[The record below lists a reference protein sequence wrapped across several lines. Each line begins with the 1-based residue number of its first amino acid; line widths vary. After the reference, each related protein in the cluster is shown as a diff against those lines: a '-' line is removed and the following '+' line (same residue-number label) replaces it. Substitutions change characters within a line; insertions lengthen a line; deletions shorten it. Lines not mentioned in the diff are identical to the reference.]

1 MSCIILLLPN
11 NKGAGSFQRILS
23 CASSLL
29 LQNINAIASF
39 RRILSCT
46 LSHAFEHQ
54 CHMQWPP
61 HTHVYFA
68 FRYHIKYVSSL
79 DVELNDNH
87 SILPG

>member
-1 MSCIILLLPN
+1 
-11 NKGAGSFQRILS
+11 
-23 CASSLL
+23 
-29 LQNINAIASF
+29 
-39 RRILSCT
+39 LSCT